1 MARGSLVLLVLA
13 LATPLPSGYGADSP
27 QQVSLD
33 GYAEWRQGPNLVV
46 EGQRV
51 RAAATLRFK
60 GTDEARDFRSIPL
73 GYEVKVKG
81 LRLAD
86 GTVLAREVEA
96 KPNGDAMFE
105 SDLKKAFNETEA
117 EYRSK
122 HRVFEQGQDGKVEE
136 IGRLLERGPE
146 VDRVRTIT
154 DGLVP
159 PYRSRDDFRVYVVTN
174 KEWNAMAAPNGAIF
188 VFSGLLNDMDD
199 DEVAIVLGHELVH
212 ATHEHSRKGFK
223 KQLVWMIPTLLVV
236 AAAEGIE
243 SDVKRGAVQIGAMV
257 AAMAINNG
265 YGRDYEDQADRVGL
279 RYAHEGGYDVE
290 KGPRLWNRFAQKYG
304 GGNKVVNFF
313 FSEHSTSRARA
324 VNLERELALN
334 YR

>member
-1 MARGSLVLLVLA
+1 MARGSLLLLA
-13 LATPLPSGYGADSP
+13 LAFASPVPSGFGGDAPPD
-27 QQVSLD
+27 VALE
-33 GYAEWRQGPNLVV
+33 GYAEWRQGANLVV
-46 EGQRV
+46 DGQRV
-51 RAAATLRFK
+51 RAAAKLRFK
-60 GTDEARDFRSIPL
+60 GAGDARDFRSIPL
-73 GYEVKVKG
+73 GYEAKVKG
-81 LRLAD
+81 VRLAD

-105 SDLKKAFNETEA
+105 GDLKKAFNETEA
-117 EYRSK
+117 EYRRK
-122 HRVFEQGQDGKVEE
+122 QKVFEEGENGKVTE

-146 VDRVRTIT
+146 VDRVRAIT
-154 DGLVP
+154 YGLVP
-159 PYRSRDDFRVYVVTN
+159 PYRGRDDFRVYVITN

-188 VFSGLLNDMDD
+188 VFSGLLQDMDD

-212 ATHEHSRKGFK
+212 ATHEHSRKSFK

-243 SDVKRGAVQIGAMV
+243 SDVKRGAVQIGAML
-257 AAMAINNG
+257 AGMAINSG
-265 YGRDYEDQADRVGL
+265 YGRAYEDQADRVGL
-279 RYAHEGGYDVE
+279 RYAHEGGFDVE

-313 FSEHSTSRARA
+313 FSDHSTSRARA